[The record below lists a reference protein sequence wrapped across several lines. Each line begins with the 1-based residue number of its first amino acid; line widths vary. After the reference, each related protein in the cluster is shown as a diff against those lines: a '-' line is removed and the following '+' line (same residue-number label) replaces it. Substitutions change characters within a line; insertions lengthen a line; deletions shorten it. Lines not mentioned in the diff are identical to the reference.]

1 MYRYN
6 HLVWDSPLDKSEKLI
21 LLYLLHLANDQ
32 GICWPSLSTIGEKT
46 DMTRQGVIK
55 VLDRLRSL
63 GIVEWH
69 VEEDVK
75 RRVYRVYP
83 ERLADLD
90 KTKVVND
97 VDQVV
102 NGVDQ
107 VVNDVDQGG
116 QLGLPAW
123 STGFTGVVN
132 PVDPTYPIDL
142 SIDLKTTTT
151 TTPSSATPHKAQGGD
166 GGGGG
171 EEKTSALNREPGQ
184 SPFEALPAAR
194 EDFHKSAVMAAW
206 EARLPDRLPPPPHTE
221 DGALAVR
228 ALREAGLWERFKS
241 LRRFA
246 TDRRAW
252 DEWLHGPVARHFRRL
267 GATAFVRAVEQALEG
282 LASRPDLNR
291 PILWFERQL
300 ERVTPPPA
308 PAVEAAKDPLEYLI
322 EAIVAEDREAATT
335 WAGR

>member
-107 VVNDVDQGG
+107 VVNGVDQVVNDVDQGG

-151 TTPSSATPHKAQGGD
+151 TTPLPPLPTRPKAATVVV
-166 GGGGG
+166 G
-171 EEKTSALNREPGQ
+171 EEKPLRLTVSLAKAPSRLSRRPVKTFTNLPLWPLGKRAYRIAFRLRPTPRTGPWPCGRCGKPGCG
-184 SPFEALPAAR
+184 SDSNPFAASLRIGGPGTNGSTGPWPAI
-194 EDFHKSAVMAAW
+194 FGAW
-206 EARLPDRLPPPPHTE
+206 ELRLLSAPWNRP
-221 DGALAVR
+221 
-228 ALREAGLWERFKS
+228 S
-241 LRRFA
+241 
-246 TDRRAW
+246 RAW
-252 DEWLHGPVARHFRRL
+252 PR
-267 GATAFVRAVEQALEG
+267 G
-282 LASRPDLNR
+282 L
-291 PILWFERQL
+291 
-300 ERVTPPPA
+300 T
-308 PAVEAAKDPLEYLI
+308 
-322 EAIVAEDREAATT
+322 
-335 WAGR
+335 